1 MRILTIFLSSIN
13 KYGVKFLFFIFL
25 YEILNIYRFR
35 FNDYLVINPTN
46 KRFEPSVPTPYYCL
60 SLIEKNISKKKYD
73 FIDFGCGQGR
83 VINYLRKIQNIQKII
98 GIENNSKLKSKLK
111 KYIDNKTKIYID
123 DCTNNNFL
131 NFLIKKQKGKNLI
144 LYFYHPFSDKILNTV
159 LKKFLI
165 KSRKEIMIIIMGEI
179 FIYTNLKKKF
189 KLKQKKLHNLLNIYN
204 YKHH

>member
-1 MRILTIFLSSIN
+1 MRILTIFLSSVN

-83 VINYLRKIQNIQKII
+83 VINYIRKIQNIEKII

-179 FIYTNLKKKF
+179 FIYSNLKKKF

>member
-83 VINYLRKIQNIQKII
+83 VIDYIRKIQNIQKII

-165 KSRKEIMIIIMGEI
+165 KSKKEIMIIIMGEI

>member
-83 VINYLRKIQNIQKII
+83 VINYIRKIQNIQKII
-98 GIENNSKLKSKLK
+98 GIENNLKLKSKLK

-144 LYFYHPFSDKILNTV
+144 LYFYHPFSDKILNTI

-165 KSRKEIMIIIMGEI
+165 RSRKEIMIIIMGEI
-179 FIYTNLKKKF
+179 FIYSNLKKKI
-189 KLKQKKLHNLLNIYN
+189 KLKQKRLHNLLNIYN
-204 YKHH
+204 YKHR

>member
-83 VINYLRKIQNIQKII
+83 VINYIRKIQNIQKII

-165 KSRKEIMIIIMGEI
+165 KSKKEIMIIIMGEI

>member
-83 VINYLRKIQNIQKII
+83 VINYIRKIQNIQKII
-98 GIENNSKLKSKLK
+98 GIENNSKLESKLK

-179 FIYTNLKKKF
+179 FIYSNLKKKF

>member
-123 DCTNNNFL
+123 DCTSNNFL

-165 KSRKEIMIIIMGEI
+165 KSKKEIMIIIMGEI
-179 FIYTNLKKKF
+179 FIYSNLKKKF

>member
-165 KSRKEIMIIIMGEI
+165 KSKKEIMIIIMGEI

>member
-165 KSRKEIMIIIMGEI
+165 KSRKEIVIIVMGEI
-179 FIYTNLKKKF
+179 FIYNNLKKKF
-189 KLKQKKLHNLLNIYN
+189 KLKLKKLHNLLNIYN